1 MMQEVSQAH
10 QESSH
15 GWKMTD
21 NTQNQEEDRLLATET
36 AEGSLKAV
44 GALGLGLG
52 GRLAF
57 GPWSLVEAS
66 TPGRRKISRR
76 KPCTLN
82 TSLQGERFKDI
93 QQ

>member
-1 MMQEVSQAH
+1 MQEVSQVH

-15 GWKMTD
+15 GWKVTD
-21 NTQNQEEDRLLATET
+21 NTENQEEDRLLATET

-44 GALGLGLG
+44 GGLGLG

-57 GPWSLVEAS
+57 GHWSLVEAS
-66 TPGRRKISRR
+66 TPGRRKISGR
-76 KPCTLN
+76 KPYTLN
-82 TSLQGERFKDI
+82 TSLQGEQFKAI

>member
-1 MMQEVSQAH
+1 MLAEVEELFAVECLKMQASQVWIGEH
-10 QESSH
+10 ELQ
-15 GWKMTD
+15 
-21 NTQNQEEDRLLATET
+21 
-36 AEGSLKAV
+36 V